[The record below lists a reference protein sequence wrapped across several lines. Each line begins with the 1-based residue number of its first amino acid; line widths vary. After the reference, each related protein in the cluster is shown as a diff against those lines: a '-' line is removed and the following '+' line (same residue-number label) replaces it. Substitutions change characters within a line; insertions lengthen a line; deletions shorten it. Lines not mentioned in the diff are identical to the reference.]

1 MKKILLIVLSF
12 ILLPISVFSTDFYW
26 SGGSSSS
33 DNIDLGDNWYNSGS
47 HPSSGDNLYF
57 NNTSNRHWVYS
68 NYGSGSWFG
77 YIITYNG
84 AGGIKLYGDNTYA
97 YKFENNNDANLFEI
111 SPSNSSAGSR
121 EIGNRLNSDLE
132 INPVG
137 SGGILVSCDKIS
149 MDNTNG
155 VRSLK
160 VYGSNTLTINGII
173 YEKNG
178 SGATLQLLETATVE
192 LKGNSTFTGLTSIN
206 GGLLK
211 LNASGG
217 ALNSGNAVSISGGT
231 LEIAQSQTLGNFTMT
246 SGTLKIDAGQTLTIT
261 GTYDVTGGT
270 IDNEGTI
277 ILQGSS
283 SQSFPGSS
291 VTINNG
297 TAGTMTNLTIN
308 NSNGVLLDKSFAVNT
323 LTINSTSNLTI
334 NIGSTISATTFNI
347 NSDSNG
353 TGVFLNNGTFA
364 ATTSNINQ
372 YFNATLSRNWYI
384 SSPVTGATVPT
395 GQTYYSYLED
405 GSNTGFTSPATAYWK
420 ANAAG
425 TTLSAGTG
433 YIAQPTATSG
443 TFTFSGTLN
452 TGTVNLSLTRNGA
465 IKPGFNLVGNPF
477 PAYLNIDGL
486 VNNTNLEHTYWYRSY
501 NGAYVFDTYNIPSAL
516 STGSSGF
523 TVSKYIPPM
532 QAFWLR
538 VANGQA
544 SVSVS
549 FSSSDCAVQ
558 DDSNNKFRAPAA
570 KNTVQK
576 VLRLDVTDGTT
587 TDETILYANP
597 NAADSFDAYDSHKM
611 TNSSDVI
618 PEIYTTVGAEQ
629 LAINGMNSIPM
640 DTPIPLGFTTGVSN
654 TFTISAKEFSNFDPG
669 IKVYL
674 VDNQNNTQND
684 LTASPYTFDASAS
697 SDTRFAV
704 VLSSSVATGINTAR
718 KNTFTAY
725 SNSNGSIVIQNNL
738 NSNQQVD
745 IFNSTGQK
753 VFSSSLTTNPAIVS
767 PNLQA
772 GIYLIQLTTINNKYI
787 KKITIN

>member
-1 MKKILLIVLSF
+1 MKIKLLFLFYFVSSTFCYSQLSGTGHFPNNTLGYTPSGYSSTDILMRQGNSVLNGSNPYISDIDVTDLYVNFTFDTSGKNVYIVYTTDGTIPSKSQGNTITCSFSNYTDPNRTWVGSIPNSANIGGNEIRYVFYISNSDLANSWGRIGSDGYKTNWTEGDTYFTYNVWYSSIHDGDWSNLSTWKSNNVPSGSKSVLINNSINQDQNISIADLLIRNGKSLTVNAGEQLA
-12 ILLPISVFSTDFYW
+12 ITSTFT
-26 SGGSSSS
+26 
-33 DNIDLGDNWYNSGS
+33 
-47 HPSSGDNLYF
+47 
-57 NNTSNRHWVYS
+57 NNGTLN
-68 NYGSGSWFG
+68 
-77 YIITYNG
+77 
-84 AGGIKLYGDNTYA
+84 
-97 YKFENNNDANLFEI
+97 
-111 SPSNSSAGSR
+111 
-121 EIGNRLNSDLE
+121 LNSD
-132 INPVG
+132 
-137 SGGILVSCDKIS
+137 
-149 MDNTNG
+149 
-155 VRSLK
+155 
-160 VYGSNTLTINGII
+160 
-173 YEKNG
+173 
-178 SGATLQLLETATVE
+178 
-192 LKGNSTFTGLTSIN
+192 
-206 GGLLK
+206 
-211 LNASGG
+211 ASGT
-217 ALNSGNAVSISGGT
+217 AVI
-231 LEIAQSQTLGNFTMT
+231 
-246 SGTLKIDAGQTLTIT
+246 LTPSSIT
-261 GTYDVTGGT
+261 GTG
-270 IDNEGTI
+270 
-277 ILQGSS
+277 
-283 SQSFPGSS
+283 
-291 VTINNG
+291 
-297 TAGTMTNLTIN
+297 
-308 NSNGVLLDKSFAVNT
+308 
-323 LTINSTSNLTI
+323 
-334 NIGSTISATTFNI
+334 
-347 NSDSNG
+347 
-353 TGVFLNNGTFA
+353 
-364 ATTSNINQ
+364 TSNINQ

-452 TGTVNLSLTRNGA
+452 TGTVGPLSLSRTSLA
-465 IKPGFNLVGNPF
+465 TKPGFNLVGNPF

-486 VNNTNLEHTYWYRSY
+486 ASNANLEPTYWYRSY

-538 VANGQA
+538 VASGQTSA
-544 SVSVS
+544 SVS

-597 NAADSFDAYDSHKM
+597 NAYDSFDAYDSHKM

-640 DTPIPLGFTTGVSN
+640 DTPIPLGFTTGVNN